1 MTQVVGSLKAHLAI
15 WLLVMVSG
23 LGALLLME
31 AYGASQRA
39 AERAFD
45 SQLAA
50 AALTVADAIQWEGRD
65 PVVSIPLAAL
75 QILATAHQERVFYTV
90 LDHDGRR
97 ISGNLDI
104 VIPEADQAAA
114 ADAPIWRDTTQAGTR
129 WRLHGREYDSAG
141 WDIQDPVQIWVGH
154 TTEGRRVLTHELF
167 ERAILRFVAMVL
179 LAALLMLL
187 AMRVALTPM
196 RQLRH
201 RLRQRQADDM
211 RPLDMQ
217 VPEELREMV
226 EALDTLFSRQRKSR
240 DNLLR
245 FTADASHQLKT
256 PLAGLQSTSELA
268 LQSHDPDVW
277 YQALVDVHEGAQR
290 TSRLAGQLLSLA
302 RLRHME
308 EAEESQPLDL
318 RALLRDSVLEWAQR
332 DMAAQHD
339 LGLAELPSE
348 PMVVQGQAWA
358 LRELLGNLIDN
369 ALRYTPPGSEITLG
383 LYAND
388 EGTVLYIDDNGP
400 GVDAEVRH
408 RLRQPF
414 ERGGRQ
420 DTHGSGLGLAI
431 VDNIAQR
438 HAATLEIK
446 ERLPHGLRIEVH
458 FQPSVQPSEEPA

>member
-1 MTQVVGSLKAHLAI
+1 MTQVAGTLKAHLAV
-15 WLLVMVSG
+15 WLLVMVTG
-23 LGALLLME
+23 LGTLLLME
-31 AYGASQRA
+31 AYRSSQRA
-39 AERAFD
+39 AERAYD

-50 AALTVADAIQWEGRD
+50 AALTVADAVQWEGRV
-65 PVVSIPLAAL
+65 PIVRIPLAAL
-75 QILATAHQERVFYTV
+75 QILATSHQERVFYTV

-97 ISGNLDI
+97 ISDNLDI
-104 VIPEADQAAA
+104 VIPKADQAAA
-114 ADAPIWRDTTQAGTR
+114 ATAPIWRNTTQAGTR

-179 LAALLMLL
+179 LAAILMLL
-187 AMRVALTPM
+187 AMRVALKPM

-201 RLRQRQADDM
+201 RLRMRQADDM
-211 RPLDMQ
+211 RPLNIK

-240 DNLLR
+240 ENLLR

-268 LQSHDPDVW
+268 LQSRDPDVW
-277 YQALVDVHEGAQR
+277 YRALSDVHDGAKR

-308 EAEESQPLDL
+308 EADEFQPINLC
-318 RALLRDSVLEWAQR
+318 ALLRDSVLEWAQR
-332 DMAAQHD
+332 EMAVRHD
-339 LGLAELPSE
+339 LGLAELPRE
-348 PMVVQGQAWA
+348 PMIVQGQAWA

-383 LYAND
+383 LYANGD
-388 EGTVLYIDDNGP
+388 WLVLYIDDNGP
-400 GVDAEVRH
+400 GVAQEVRH
-408 RLRQPF
+408 RLLQPF

-431 VDNIAQR
+431 VDNIVQR
-438 HAATLEIK
+438 HAATLKIK

-458 FQPSVQPSEEPA
+458 FQKAEEQV

>member
-1 MTQVVGSLKAHLAI
+1 MTQVVGSLKARLAI

-97 ISGNLDI
+97 ISDNLDI

-187 AMRVALTPM
+187 AMRVALTPHAPATPSSAPASG
-196 RQLRH
+196 RRH
-201 RLRQRQADDM
+201 APPSICR
-211 RPLDMQ
+211 
-217 VPEELREMV
+217 
-226 EALDTLFSRQRKSR
+226 FRKSCAR
-240 DNLLR
+240 WSRHWILCSADSARVATIYSALR
-245 FTADASHQLKT
+245 PTPAISSKT

-268 LQSHDPDVW
+268 LQSHAPDVW

-388 EGTVLYIDDNGP
+388 EGIVLYIDDSGP
-400 GVDAEVRH
+400 GGGPRGSPSTATTLRARRAPGYS
-408 RLRQPF
+408 RL
-414 ERGGRQ
+414 GIG
-420 DTHGSGLGLAI
+420 TCHCG
-431 VDNIAQR
+431 
-438 HAATLEIK
+438 
-446 ERLPHGLRIEVH
+446 
-458 FQPSVQPSEEPA
+458 